1 MGGGGVRCVGRGRA
15 GGGERVGASGR
26 GRAGGGERVGASG
39 THLLQ
44 DPDGLQLLAVVGDDL
59 LVRDQALGD
68 ERTLLLQQALLV
80 QVAHLSPLARLLV
93 PVRHV
98 PVGRTGGRA
107 GFGRG
112 SGRAGLWA
120 GLVSASRAGAA
131 RCRHHKPQRRRGRGA
146 AGPRGRGRGRGGGGG
161 GGGAP
166 EVDGLEALCVD
177 VPLLLPD
184 GELHELVLVEDLL
197 LARHPVEARVLR
209 HLLLARVRRA
219 VEHLRERLLVG
230 ADLVRCDELERAQR
244 HLVGVVVG
252 DDVLAQPDRVVR
264 LRREV
269 EALHLLRHQRDER
282 LLLIVTVD
290 VVELDLNVR
299 RRRQRILVEI
309 LLRACG
315 CRLV

>member
-1 MGGGGVRCVGRGRA
+1 MKVRVVLGVRVGDGRWGCA
-15 GGGERVGASGR
+15 VRRAGASGR
-26 GRAGGGERVGASG
+26 GRAGGGERVEASG

-44 DPDGLQLLAVVGDDL
+44 DPDGLKLLAVVGDDL

-112 SGRAGLWA
+112 SRRAGLWA

-131 RCRHHKPQRRRGRGA
+131 RCRHHKPRRRRGRGA
-146 AGPRGRGRGRGGGGG
+146 AGEGAGGR
-161 GGGAP
+161 GGAP

-290 VVELDLNVR
+290 VAELDLNVR

-315 CRLV
+315 YRLV

>member
-15 GGGERVGASGR
+15 GGGERV
-26 GRAGGGERVGASG
+26 EASG

-44 DPDGLQLLAVVGDDL
+44 DPDGLKLLAVVGDDL

-112 SGRAGLWA
+112 SRRAGLWA

-131 RCRHHKPQRRRGRGA
+131 RCRHHKPRRRRGRGA
-146 AGPRGRGRGRGGGGG
+146 AGEGAGGR
-161 GGGAP
+161 GGAP
-166 EVDGLEALCVD
+166 EVDGLEALGVD

-219 VEHLRERLLVG
+219 VEHLRERLLV
-230 ADLVRCDELERAQR
+230 
-244 HLVGVVVG
+244 
-252 DDVLAQPDRVVR
+252 
-264 LRREV
+264 
-269 EALHLLRHQRDER
+269 
-282 LLLIVTVD
+282 
-290 VVELDLNVR
+290 
-299 RRRQRILVEI
+299 
-309 LLRACG
+309 
-315 CRLV
+315 